1 MNQQEKNQAAIEEI
15 LGSMIDEWY
24 ERIQDYYVTVESK
37 KDNPGQRDED
47 EELKRF
53 HDKNGHRIK
62 FDKDELD
69 FTYGLKSITEDD
81 GLLIEV
87 SANNKVRNFDISD
100 FKTRL
105 TNYYKKS
112 CEELV
117 PTPAELKAS
126 SFKEVFQLDAD
137 PSDILSLE
145 IREGKADI
153 MRLAFRLDTETLE
166 KLISHPKASKELIE
180 QYCVTPFRT
189 IYAAVYRKEG

>member
-1 MNQQEKNQAAIEEI
+1 MSQQDKNQEAIEEI

-24 ERIQDYYVTVESK
+24 ERIQDYYITVESK
-37 KDNPGQRDED
+37 AGKPDSEEE

-69 FTYGLKSITEDD
+69 FTYGLKSIVEED

-87 SANNKVRNFDISD
+87 SANNKVANFDIKD
-100 FKTRL
+100 FKNRL
-105 TNYYKKS
+105 TNYYTKS

-117 PTPAELKAS
+117 PTPAELKANA
-126 SFKEVFQLDAD
+126 FKDVFQLDED
-137 PSDILSLE
+137 PSKILSLE
-145 IREGKADI
+145 IRAGKADV
-153 MRLAFRLDTETLE
+153 MRLAFKLDSEILK
-166 KLISHPKASKELIE
+166 KLIIHPRSSKELIE

>member
-1 MNQQEKNQAAIEEI
+1 MSQQDKNQEAIEEI

-24 ERIQDYYVTVESK
+24 ERIQDYYITIESK
-37 KDNPGQRDED
+37 AENPDSEEE

-69 FTYGLKSITEDD
+69 FTYGLKSIVEED

-87 SANNKVRNFDISD
+87 SANNKVANFDIKD

-105 TNYYKKS
+105 TNYYTKS

-117 PTPAELKAS
+117 PTPAELKATA
-126 SFKEVFQLDAD
+126 FKDVFQLDED
-137 PSDILSLE
+137 PSKILSLE
-145 IREGKADI
+145 IREGKADV
-153 MRLAFRLDTETLE
+153 MRLAFKLDSEILK
-166 KLISHPKASKELIE
+166 KLIIHPKSSKELIE

>member
-1 MNQQEKNQAAIEEI
+1 MTQQEKNQEAIEEI

-37 KDNPGQRDED
+37 AKNPEINED

-69 FTYGLKSITEDD
+69 FTYGLRSIVEEE
-81 GLLIEV
+81 GLQIEV
-87 SANNKVRNFDISD
+87 SANNKVENFDIND

-105 TNYYKKS
+105 TNYYRKS

-117 PTPAELKAS
+117 PTPAELKTY
-126 SFKEVFQLDAD
+126 SFRKVFQLGED
-137 PSDILSLE
+137 PSEILSVE

-153 MRLAFRLDTETLE
+153 IRLAFRLNTETLK
-166 KLISHPKASKELIE
+166 KLIIHPRSSKELIE

>member
-1 MNQQEKNQAAIEEI
+1 MSQKETSQDAIEEI
-15 LGSMIDEWY
+15 LGSMIDDWY
-24 ERIQDYYVTVESK
+24 ERIQDFYITTESK
-37 KDNPGQRDED
+37 TENPGITGD

-69 FTYGLKSITEDD
+69 FTYGLRSIVEKD

-87 SANNKVRNFDISD
+87 SANNKVENFDITD
-100 FKTRL
+100 FKNRL
-105 TNYYKKS
+105 TNHYKKA
-112 CEELV
+112 CTELV
-117 PTPAELKAS
+117 PTPAELKTS
-126 SFKEVFQLDAD
+126 TFCDVFQLDGD

-153 MRLAFRLDTETLE
+153 MRLAFRLENDILK
-166 KLISHPKASKELIE
+166 KLIEYPKASKELIE

>member
-1 MNQQEKNQAAIEEI
+1 MNQKANSQDAIEEI
-15 LGSMIDEWY
+15 LGSMIDDWY
-24 ERIQDYYVTVESK
+24 QRIQDYYVTVESK
-37 KDNPGQRDED
+37 AENPAIAGD

-69 FTYGLKSITEDD
+69 FTYGLRSIVEEN

-87 SANNKVRNFDISD
+87 SANNKVENFDIND

-112 CEELV
+112 CDELV
-117 PTPAELKAS
+117 PTPAALRS
-126 SFKEVFQLDAD
+126 LTFCDVFQLGGE
-137 PSDILSLE
+137 PSGILSLE
-145 IREGKADI
+145 IRKGKADI
-153 MRLAFRLDTETLE
+153 MRLAFRLDDDTLA
-166 KLISHPKASKELIE
+166 KLIAHPKSSKELIE

>member
-1 MNQQEKNQAAIEEI
+1 MNQQEKNQAAIEDI

-24 ERIQDYYVTVESK
+24 ERIRDYYITVESK
-37 KDNPGQRDED
+37 RDNPGQEED

-69 FTYGLKSITEDD
+69 FTYGLKSILEDD

-87 SANNKVRNFDISD
+87 SANNKVKNFDIND

-117 PTPAELKAS
+117 PTPAEMRAS
-126 SFKEVFQLDAD
+126 SFKEVFQLDGD
-137 PSDILSLE
+137 PSEILSLE
-145 IREGKADI
+145 IRQGKADI
-153 MRLAFRLDTETLE
+153 MRLAFRLDTDTLE

>member
-1 MNQQEKNQAAIEEI
+1 MSQQEKNQEAIEEI

-24 ERIQDYYVTVESK
+24 ERIHDYYITAESK
-37 KDNPGQRDED
+37 AKDPENKEA

-69 FTYGLKSITEDD
+69 FTYGLHSIVEED
-81 GLLIEV
+81 GLQIEV
-87 SANNKVRNFDISD
+87 SANNKVENFDIDD

-105 TNYYKKS
+105 TNYYRKS

-117 PTPAELKAS
+117 PTPAELKTY
-126 SFKEVFQLDAD
+126 SFRRVFQLGED
-137 PSDILSLE
+137 PSEILSVE

-153 MRLAFRLDTETLE
+153 IRLAFRLDTDTLK
-166 KLISHPKASKELIE
+166 KLIIHPRSSKELIE

>member
-1 MNQQEKNQAAIEEI
+1 MSQKAKNQSAIEEI

-24 ERIQDYYVTVESK
+24 ERIQDYYITVESK
-37 KDNPGQRDED
+37 AEDPTISDD

-69 FTYGLKSITEDD
+69 FTYGLRSIAED
-81 GLLIEV
+81 GGILIEV
-87 SANNKVRNFDISD
+87 SANNKVKNFDLVD
-100 FKTRL
+100 FKNRL

-112 CEELV
+112 CEEMV

-126 SFKEVFQLDAD
+126 TFREVFQLDED
-137 PSDILSLE
+137 PSEILSLE

-153 MRLAFRLDTETLE
+153 MRLAFRLDNETLE

>member
-1 MNQQEKNQAAIEEI
+1 MTQQEKNQEAIEEI

-37 KDNPGQRDED
+37 TKNPEINEE

-69 FTYGLKSITEDD
+69 FTYGLRSIVEEE
-81 GLLIEV
+81 GLQIEV
-87 SANNKVRNFDISD
+87 SANNKVENFDIND

-105 TNYYKKS
+105 TNYYRKS

-117 PTPAELKAS
+117 PTPAELKTY
-126 SFKEVFQLDAD
+126 SFRRVFQLGED
-137 PSDILSLE
+137 PSEILSVE

-153 MRLAFRLDTETLE
+153 IRLAFRLNTEILK
-166 KLISHPKASKELIE
+166 KLIIHPRSSKELIE

>member
-1 MNQQEKNQAAIEEI
+1 MSQQEQNQEAIEKI

-24 ERIQDYYVTVESK
+24 DRIRDYYVTVESK
-37 KDNPGQRDED
+37 KENPRQEGE

-53 HDKNGHRIK
+53 HDKHGHRIK

-69 FTYGLKSITEDD
+69 FTYGLKSILEDD

-87 SANNKVRNFDISD
+87 SANNKVKDFDITD
-100 FKTRL
+100 FKNRL
-105 TNYYKKS
+105 TNYYRKS
-112 CEELV
+112 SEELV

-126 SFKEVFQLDAD
+126 SFREVFQLDED
-137 PSDILSLE
+137 PSEILSLE

-153 MRLAFRLDTETLE
+153 MRLAFSLDNKTLE

>member
-1 MNQQEKNQAAIEEI
+1 MNQKEKNQAAIEEI

-37 KDNPGQRDED
+37 AEDPELTYD

-69 FTYGLKSITEDD
+69 FTYGLRSILENN

-87 SANNKVRNFDISD
+87 SANNKVKNFDIAD
-100 FKTRL
+100 FKNRL

-126 SFKEVFQLDAD
+126 SFKEVFKLDGD
-137 PSDILSLE
+137 PSEILSLE

>member
-1 MNQQEKNQAAIEEI
+1 MNQKANSQDAIEEI
-15 LGSMIDEWY
+15 LGSMIDDWY

-37 KDNPGQRDED
+37 TENPDIAGD

-69 FTYGLKSITEDD
+69 FTYGLRSIVEKD

-87 SANNKVRNFDISD
+87 SANNKVENFDISD
-100 FKTRL
+100 FKNRL

-117 PTPAELKAS
+117 PTPAELRS
-126 SFKEVFQLDAD
+126 STFSDVFQLDED
-137 PSDILSLE
+137 PSEILSLE

-153 MRLAFRLDTETLE
+153 MRLAFRLESDIL
-166 KLISHPKASKELIE
+166 KRLISHPKSSKELIE

>member
-1 MNQQEKNQAAIEEI
+1 MSQQDKNQKAIEDI

-24 ERIQDYYVTVESK
+24 ERIQAYYVTVESK
-37 KDNPGQRDED
+37 SENPALDGD

-69 FTYGLKSITEDD
+69 FTYGLKSIVEED
-81 GLLIEV
+81 GLLIEI
-87 SANNKVRNFDISD
+87 SANNKVANFDIND
-100 FKTRL
+100 FKNRL

-117 PTPAELKAS
+117 PTPAELKAYA
-126 SFKEVFQLDAD
+126 FKDVFQLDGD
-137 PSDILSLE
+137 PSTVLSLE
-145 IREGKADI
+145 TRAGKADV
-153 MRLAFRLDTETLE
+153 MRLAFRINSETLQ
-166 KLISHPKASKELIE
+166 KLIIHPRSSKELIE

>member
-1 MNQQEKNQAAIEEI
+1 MSQQDKNQQAIEDI

-24 ERIQDYYVTVESK
+24 ERIQAYYVTVESK
-37 KDNPGQRDED
+37 SENPGLEGD

-69 FTYGLKSITEDD
+69 FTYGLKSIVEED

-87 SANNKVRNFDISD
+87 SANNKVANFDIND
-100 FKTRL
+100 FRNRL
-105 TNYYKKS
+105 TNYYRKS

-126 SFKEVFQLDAD
+126 SFKDVFQLDGD
-137 PSDILSLE
+137 PATVLSLE
-145 IREGKADI
+145 TRAGKADV
-153 MRLAFRLDTETLE
+153 MRLAFRINSGTLQ
-166 KLISHPKASKELIE
+166 KLIIHPRSSKELIE